1 MKPSEIKSFPQVGD
15 IVSVKSKEGI
25 NLKSGKFNDE
35 ERFGEPIR
43 FRVIKENY
51 PQYTMV
57 EITSR
62 DINIIET
69 HKDNIQLVERI
80 IQPKKEREPRKESLL
95 NKKLNFTP
103 DDF

>member
-1 MKPSEIKSFPQVGD
+1 MKPSEIKSNPQVGD

-25 NLKSGKFNDE
+25 NIKAGEFKEITRNGELKT
-35 ERFGEPIR
+35 

-62 DINIIET
+62 DINIIQT
-69 HKDNIQLVERI
+69 HKDNIKLEERI
-80 IQPKKEREPRKESLL
+80 IQPKQERAPRKESLL
-95 NKKLNFTP
+95 NKKLTFSP